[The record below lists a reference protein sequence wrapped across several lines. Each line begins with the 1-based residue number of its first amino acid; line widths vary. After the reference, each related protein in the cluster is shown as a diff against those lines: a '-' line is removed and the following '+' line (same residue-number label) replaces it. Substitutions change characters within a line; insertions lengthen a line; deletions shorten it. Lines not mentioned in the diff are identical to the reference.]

1 MAQASKKGKLPKSA
15 VRSLAEY
22 CRIMASEGNDS
33 AAEIFRRYLEL
44 MKKYEDF
51 FFSKPWPEELGK
63 PTIQDLDL
71 SDEERKF
78 LGDSKGYG
86 ERCDRFLV
94 FCLRRSISLG
104 GFDRECFEA
113 DDVHFGGRPCWDC
126 MVHDAMRLREDIALE
141 DRYKSENEEKMKT
154 AEPSDVT
161 REMYEHYNLPDVVR
175 GDKMW
180 VVKLRFYDEVGFT
193 VGKNCKVKNMYKC
206 PYGEESERLV
216 EDGGLAK
223 IAWELVEWYD
233 SHWNRT
239 HTVIPAA
246 CEMKWYHYDEP
257 SVIDVTSYEDVM
269 KATEDGR
276 LLKILEERKMHE
288 KETGSRY

>member
-1 MAQASKKGKLPKSA
+1 MTQASKKGMLPKSA
-15 VRSLAEY
+15 VRSLTEY
-22 CRIMASEGNDS
+22 CGIMASESNDS

-78 LGDSKGYG
+78 LGEGKDYV
-86 ERCDRFLV
+86 ERCERFLV
-94 FCLRRSISLG
+94 FCLRRSISLE
-104 GFDRECFEA
+104 GFDRERLEA
-113 DDVHFGGRPCWDC
+113 DDVHFGGYPCQDC

-141 DRYKSENEEKMKT
+141 DWYKRENEEKMKAT
-154 AEPSDVT
+154 EPSDYT

-175 GDKMW
+175 GDKMR

-193 VGKNCKVKNMYKC
+193 AGKSCQVKNMYKC
-206 PYGEESERLV
+206 PYREKSKRLV
-216 EDGGLAK
+216 KDGGLAK
-223 IAWELVEWYD
+223 SIWELVEYYD
-233 SHWNRT
+233 SHWNRSRI
-239 HTVIPAA
+239 HFPLKN
-246 CEMKWYHYDEP
+246 EEKWYHYDEP
-257 SVIDVTSYEDVM
+257 SLIDVTSYEDVM

-276 LLKILEERKMHE
+276 LLKILEEFKMHE
-288 KETGSRY
+288 KETGNRY